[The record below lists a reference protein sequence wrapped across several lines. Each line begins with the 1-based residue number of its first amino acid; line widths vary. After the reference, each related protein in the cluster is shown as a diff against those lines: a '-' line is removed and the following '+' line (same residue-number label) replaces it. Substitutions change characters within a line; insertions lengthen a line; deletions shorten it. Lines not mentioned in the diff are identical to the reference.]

1 MIPTSFSWLF
11 FLIQKNSLIRKVK
24 LNFKIYDVT
33 NWNTNSFI
41 KDCQV
46 SLKVKTI
53 RQWIFFCYWEMHRIY
68 IHRGHPHSTY
78 AQKSPKLDPLPPLC
92 AIARIWLDPPLC
104 VRTVY
109 IFPFP
114 SPPLNKFLF
123 KFKCSP
129 MTISSLFLF
138 LLTSEVKF
146 HSTNIKKISM
156 VSIYSLKP
164 VYTFLYTIIND
175 SVLASFAQKKERF
188 WDLAV
193 QKKIFF
199 TYVRNLET
207 SSSLVRNRTHLAW
220 PLTFPFVRTYY
231 VD

>member
-41 KDCQV
+41 KDCQA

-78 AQKSPKLDPLPPLC
+78 AQKSPKLDLLPPLC
-92 AIARIWLDPPLC
+92 AIVRIWLDPPLC

-175 SVLASFAQKKERF
+175 NVLASFAQKKERF

>member
-1 MIPTSFSWLF
+1 MFLFHLKISFYSYDTNIVLLTF
-11 FLIQKNSLIRKVK
+11 FFLYRKTVLIQKNGLIRKVK

-53 RQWIFFCYWEMHRIY
+53 RLNFFFLLLRNAQNIY
-68 IHRGHPHSTY
+68 TQGSSTQY
-78 AQKSPKLDPLPPLC
+78 LRTKIAKIRPPSPLW
-92 AIARIWLDPPLC
+92 AIVRIWLDPPLC

-114 SPPLNKFLF
+114 PPPLNKFLF
-123 KFKCSP
+123 KFKCSS

-138 LLTSEVKF
+138 LLASEVKF
-146 HSTNIKKISM
+146 HSTNIKKIPT

-175 SVLASFAQKKERF
+175 NVLASF
-188 WDLAV
+188 V
-193 QKKIFF
+193 QKKQKGFEIWRSKKNHF
-199 TYVRNLET
+199 YL
-207 SSSLVRNRTHLAW
+207 RTQ
-220 PLTFPFVRTYY
+220 P
-231 VD
+231 